1 MKKGKVKGN
10 PRAKKPSGRSAPQSV
25 DQAIDAMYDAV
36 AAFVSAGGGCVV
48 IAGSVEIQEWPGSR
62 MGQFKVAINCL
73 GRKPEQRAD
82 EPKAP
87 VARPR
92 AKGSPLLLKRGKK
105 YPQELGKKAP
115 K

>member
-1 MKKGKVKGN
+1 MPQHNPDVKKGKKMGKVDRPKTD
-10 PRAKKPSGRSAPQSV
+10 GRSAPQSV

-87 VARPR
+87 VAP
-92 AKGSPLLLKRGKK
+92 KGRR
-105 YPQELGKKAP
+105 AP